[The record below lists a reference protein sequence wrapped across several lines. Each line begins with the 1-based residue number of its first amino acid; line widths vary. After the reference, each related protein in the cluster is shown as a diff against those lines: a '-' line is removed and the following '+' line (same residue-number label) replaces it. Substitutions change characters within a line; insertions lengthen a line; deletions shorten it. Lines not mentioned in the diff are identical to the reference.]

1 MTRIRIE
8 LNKAGIGQFLKD
20 QKSNPKMLAL
30 LESEGQKIAD
40 RAGPG
45 FKVERMELRKN
56 RPGVI
61 ITAETRE
68 AMRAQAKDNRLGRAL
83 GGG

>member
-1 MTRIRIE
+1 MTRVRIE
-8 LNKAGIGQFLKD
+8 LNKAGVAQFLKD

-30 LESEGQKIAD
+30 LDSEGRNIAD

-45 FKVERMELRKN
+45 FKVERMERRRN

-61 ITAETRE
+61 IYPETR
-68 AMRAQAKDNRLGRAL
+68 AAKQAQAKDNRLGRAL